1 MSVHKKMGKRGT
13 NYQVRYRLA
22 DGKQVAKN
30 FSTKKD
36 ALSFESQVRITKNQ
50 GLLMGTSFTKV
61 FFKDFVKTWRE
72 TKVAQRPRTVARREG
87 IIRNYL
93 IPEFG
98 SSPLINIRASDV
110 QKAVNKW
117 EKRGLSAFTIRNHV
131 RVLGPIMDAAVRDDL
146 ISKNPVTGVVLPK
159 LTQKRHILPNSVQLN
174 SLLKAVGKFYEP
186 LIYAGIATGMR
197 LNELIN
203 LRIGD
208 FDSTNKLLTVN
219 DSKTNAGIRNVRL
232 GDNDVFV
239 FKNYLVE
246 TNRLSS
252 ETSAPLF
259 ISPKGH
265 KINQSNFYRRV
276 FIKAAN
282 EIGMPNLQFHD
293 LRRLH
298 ATLLVDKGINPK
310 VIEERLG
317 HESISTTLKFYAQ
330 GTHEAHNS
338 AVDIAATFIGQKAK
352 S

>member
-1 MSVHKKMGKRGT
+1 MSIQKKTGKHG
-13 NYQVRYRLA
+13 NSYQVRYRLA

-50 GLLMGTSFTKV
+50 GLLVGASFTKV
-61 FFKDFVKTWRE
+61 FFKDFVNTWRE
-72 TKVAQRPRTVARREG
+72 TKAVQRPRTIARREG

-110 QKAVNKW
+110 QKAVNTW
-117 EKRGLSAFTIRNHV
+117 EKLGLSAFTIRNHV

-159 LTQKRHILPNSVQLN
+159 LIQKRHVLPDSGQSKELM
-174 SLLKAVGKFYEP
+174 KAVGKRYEP
-186 LIYAGIATGMR
+186 LIYTGIATGMR

-208 FDSTNKLLTVN
+208 FDSVNKSLTVT
-219 DSKTNAGIRNVRL
+219 DSKTNAGIRSVRL
-232 GDNDVFV
+232 GNNDVLV
-239 FKNYLVE
+239 LKMYLAA
-246 TNRLSS
+246 TSRLFSESS
-252 ETSAPLF
+252 EPLF
-259 ISPKGH
+259 ISPKGC
-265 KINQSNFYRRV
+265 KIHQSNFYRRV
-276 FIKAAN
+276 FIKAIKQ
-282 EIGMPNLQFHD
+282 IGMPNLQFHD

-298 ATLLVDKGINPK
+298 ATLLVDKGVNPK

-330 GTHEAHNS
+330 GTNEAHNS
-338 AVDIAATFIGQKAK
+338 AIDIAASFIGQSA
-352 S
+352 